1 MKYLYEK
8 KYEIHIITN
17 GPKKTVKNKLGKI
30 NVLKYI
36 TGIFTA
42 EEAGNMKPRHE
53 FFEKF
58 FEKLGDYQKED
69 MLIIGDELEK
79 DVAGGNQ
86 NGIDSCWLNMKKAE
100 NNTEF
105 KPTHEIED
113 LIELKKFL

>member
-1 MKYLYEK
+1 M
-8 KYEIHIITN
+8 I
-17 GPKKTVKNKLGKI
+17 
-30 NVLKYI
+30 KYI
-36 TGIFTA
+36 AGIFTA

-58 FEKLGDYQKED
+58 FERLGEYKKED

-79 DVAGGNQ
+79 DIAGGNQ
-86 NGIDSCWLNMKKAE
+86 NGIDSCWLNMKQEE

-105 KPTHEIED
+105 KPTYEIED